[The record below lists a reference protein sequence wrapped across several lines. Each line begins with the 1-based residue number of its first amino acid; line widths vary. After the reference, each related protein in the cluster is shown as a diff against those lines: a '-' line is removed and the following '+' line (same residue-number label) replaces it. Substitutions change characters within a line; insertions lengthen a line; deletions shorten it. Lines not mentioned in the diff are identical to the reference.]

1 MAHAPLKMTIEE
13 ARSETRSAWEASYS
27 PERNAEAVAAIADH
41 DLQYR
46 ISMLVARLF
55 FRGIYFPQMNRRAWA
70 RLVFDNR
77 RTISALVREGFGKW
91 RESRRRG
98 SEVSGAVAAGATG
111 D

>member
-13 ARSETRSAWEASYS
+13 ARRETRRAWEKSYS
-27 PERNAEAVAAIADH
+27 PERNAQAVQAIKDH

-46 ISMLVARLF
+46 ISMLVSRLF

-70 RLVFDNR
+70 RLVYENR
-77 RTISALVREGFGKW
+77 RTIYSLVREGFAKY

-98 SEVSGAVAAGATG
+98 SEVSGAVTAP
-111 D
+111 